1 MPSFVKVGSAALGK
15 KVYIQT
21 YVQMV
26 LKCVKYHKSA
36 RDSMVRIA
44 WSTQ

>member
-1 MPSFVKVGSAALGK
+1 MPSFKLAQLLWEK